1 MGGEKVIAISE
12 SIEALVEKTRLI
24 VKIRDKRFL
33 LYEES

>member
-12 SIEALVEKTRLI
+12 NIEALVEKTRLM
-24 VKIRDKRFL
+24 VKVKDKMFL